1 VFIQVIQ
8 GPVADPDKI
17 KAALERWVKDISPGA
32 TGWLGTTAGVTQDG
46 RFIALARFDSQETA
60 QANSDRPEQGQW
72 WAETAHLFSDD
83 PVFSNSTDVTVDLS
97 GDPSDAG
104 FVQVMRGRGKDPD
117 RARELMNDDSVDWAS
132 FRPEILGNVG
142 CGHAEGAYTMATFF
156 TSEQAAREGEAKELP
171 PELKGVMEEMT
182 QLNIGIPEFF
192 DLTDPW
198 LYAP

>member
-1 VFIQVIQ
+1 MFIQVIQ

-17 KAALERWVKDISPGA
+17 KAALERWVEDISPGA

-83 PVFSNSTDVTVDLS
+83 PVFSNSTDVMVDLT
-97 GDPSDAG
+97 GDPSGAG
-104 FVQVMRGRGKDPD
+104 FVQVMRGRSKDPA
-117 RARELMNDDSVDWAS
+117 RARELMKDDSIDWSS
-132 FRPEILGNVG
+132 FRPEILASVG
-142 CGHAEGAYTMATFF
+142 CGHNEGAYTMAIYF
-156 TSEQAAREGEAKELP
+156 TTEQEARDGEAKEP
-171 PELKGVMEEMT
+171 PAELKAVMDEMGQLEEGV
-182 QLNIGIPEFF
+182 PEFY
-192 DLTDPW
+192 DLSDPW